1 MGRILQLNPRPARWG
16 EKAAYDAL
24 TAKPREK
31 DSTVHPA
38 LKELRGAVP
47 EQVRSDVL
55 FPERWALTRCRCNMF
70 ANAASP
76 LTDVIATDGDRVKTP
91 SQI

>member
-1 MGRILQLNPRPARWG
+1 MDVYERGL
-16 EKAAYDAL
+16 DAL

-55 FPERWALTRCRCNMF
+55 FPERWALPHCRCNMLT
-70 ANAASP
+70 NAASP
-76 LTDVIATDGDRVKTP
+76 LTDVIATDDDRVKTP